1 MEFSSQRRET
11 LLFLITII
19 YYNLRSGPILAASIH
34 SFLRCRAIIGPLF
47 TFCFPAKISLKKR
60 NKKRAW
66 SQVKLITH
74 SWRKTKK
81 TEPSLTMNLTL
92 TIVHKTKKTN
102 QHRGW
107 AIKPLETFW
116 LSYLRKLTPSNCTRP
131 WLKQPWYIDVV
142 THFHVIVYRQL
153 FTYESTPNKSAHLW
167 CAYIDAM
174 IRENNLTDLMQGWQ
188 HGKGLIYLTQYL
200 GEQN

>member
-19 YYNLRSGPILAASIH
+19 YYNMRSGPILAASIH

-47 TFCFPAKISLKKR
+47 TFRFPAKISLKKR

-74 SWRKTKK
+74 SWRKRKK

-107 AIKPLETFW
+107 AIKPLE
-116 LSYLRKLTPSNCTRP
+116 RP

-142 THFHVIVYRQL
+142 THFYVVVYRQL
-153 FTYESTPNKSAHLW
+153 FTYEIHAKQTCPFMMRLHW
-167 CAYIDAM
+167 CHD
-174 IRENNLTDLMQGWQ
+174 
-188 HGKGLIYLTQYL
+188 K
-200 GEQN
+200 GEQLNRLDAGLAIRQRADLFDTNI

>member
-34 SFLRCRAIIGPLF
+34 SFLRYRAIIGPLF
-47 TFCFPAKISLKKR
+47 TFRFPAKISLKKR
-60 NKKRAW
+60 NKKRDW

-92 TIVHKTKKTN
+92 TIVNKTKKTN
-102 QHRGW
+102 QHQGW
-107 AIKPLETFW
+107 AIKPLETFL

-142 THFHVIVYRQL
+142 THFYVVVYRQL
-153 FTYESTPNKSAHLW
+153 FTYEIHAKQKCPFMMRLHW
-167 CAYIDAM
+167 CHD
-174 IRENNLTDLMQGWQ
+174 
-188 HGKGLIYLTQYL
+188 KG
-200 GEQN
+200 E